1 MPFLI
6 RPAHHADIDS
16 LHALATSLSATGFLT
31 LPSEA
36 KDLEALIGVSER
48 SFGGKTANVWDAQYL
63 FSLEDLKARR
73 VVGCSLIIARHGTE
87 ISPHLYFQLDPEK
100 QTLTFVAEETGRT
113 ELGGLILDPAYRG
126 AHRSS
131 GAKLGKAL
139 SLIRF
144 VYLKRHPQK
153 FCEELVAELLPRFT
167 PDGKSPF
174 WESLGRRLT
183 GMDYRDADRKSRK
196 DKRFFTS
203 AFPRGPISL
212 SSLSPEAQ
220 SAMGQVGPETE
231 PVVRILTAIGFRY
244 LHQIDPFDGGPHY
257 GARQSEIRFD
267 VIDRF
272 FEEQEEGEIRWTF

>member
-31 LPSEA
+31 LPSET
-36 KDLEALIGVSER
+36 KEIEALIGVSER
-48 SFGGKTANVWDAQYL
+48 SFGGKTSNVWDAQYL

-73 VVGCSLIIARHGTE
+73 VVGCSLIIARHGTKT
-87 ISPHLYFQLDPEK
+87 SPHLYFQLDPEK
-100 QTLTFVAEETGRT
+100 QTLTFMSEEVGRT

-126 AHRSS
+126 HK
-131 GAKLGKAL
+131 AKLGKAL

-144 VYLKRHPQK
+144 VYLKRNPSR
-153 FCEELVAELLPRFT
+153 FCNTMIAELLPRFT

-183 GMDYRDADRKSRK
+183 GMDYREADKKSRR
-196 DKRFFTS
+196 DKGFFTS
-203 AFPRGPISL
+203 AVPRGPITL
-212 SSLSPEAQ
+212 ASLSPEAQ
-220 SAMGQVGPETE
+220 AALGQVGPETG
-231 PVVRILTAIGFRY
+231 PVVKILTEIGFHY

-257 GARQSEIRFD
+257 GAKQSELRWPFIED
-267 VIDRF
+267 F
-272 FEEQEEGEIRWTF
+272 FMENMEVRMSFSA